1 MPDAPDKQPRSSI
14 SGGMSGGGSAGSD
27 TPLGSVP
34 RELSQELVPRERSQS
49 FSVRELSQPL
59 IPMERSQPLS
69 LREINAASLQPREAG
84 QQAESPEVRD
94 LRDRIHLLEQTV
106 QEMRSRHLQ
115 DLKAL
120 RQSQHLL
127 NAVLD
132 NSPSAIYVKDASG
145 RYILVNRRCERLLG
159 RSRAAILGRTD
170 HDLLPPAD
178 EQVVVAGDQEVLRRC
193 EPTETEELLADAEGG
208 ARHFLTVRFPLSDPS
223 GQVTGL
229 CGISTDITERRRA
242 AAERDALQRQIIEAQ
257 QAALRELST
266 PLIPLAEGV
275 VVMPLVGSIDPTRA
289 QQILETLLEGV
300 ARQRARSA
308 ILDITGVRTVDE
320 QVAQALVHAAHAV
333 RLLGASVILTGIRAE
348 VAQAL
353 VRIGGDFRLGE
364 LVTRATL
371 QAGIAYALGQ
381 RDKAG
386 TLGPV

>member
-1 MPDAPDKQPRSSI
+1 MRDPDAMADAPEKPRQPPT
-14 SGGMSGGGSAGSD
+14 SD

-34 RELSQELVPRERSQS
+34 REINQELVPRERSQT
-49 FSVRELSQPL
+49 FSVRELGQQSSS
-59 IPMERSQPLS
+59 ERSQSLA
-69 LREINAASLQPREAG
+69 LREIERAARERDPNQPP
-84 QQAESPEVRD
+84 ESSEVRD

-132 NSPSAIYVKDASG
+132 NSPSAIFVKDATG

-159 RSRAAILGRTD
+159 RPRAEILGRTD
-170 HDLLPPAD
+170 HDLLPPAEEEAMAARD
-178 EQVVVAGDQEVLRRC
+178 REVLVRC
-193 EPTETEELLADAEGG
+193 EPTETEELLSDAEGG
-208 ARHFLTVRFPLSDPS
+208 ARHFLTVRFPLSDSS

-229 CGISTDITERRRA
+229 CGISTDVTERRRA
-242 AAERDALQRQIIEAQ
+242 AAEREALQQQIITAQ

-275 VVMPLVGSIDPTRA
+275 VVMPLVGTIDRGRA

-300 ARQRARSA
+300 AQLRARAA

-320 QVAQALVHAAHAV
+320 QVAHALVQAAHAV
-333 RLLGASVILTGIRAE
+333 RLLGATVILTGIRAE

-371 QAGIAYALGQ
+371 QSGIAYAIGQ
-381 RDKAG
+381 LRTGSAAA
-386 TLGPV
+386 P

>member
-1 MPDAPDKQPRSSI
+1 MRDPDAMAEAPEKPRQPPT
-14 SGGMSGGGSAGSD
+14 SD

-34 RELSQELVPRERSQS
+34 REINQELVPRERSQT
-49 FSVRELSQPL
+49 FSVRELGQSSS
-59 IPMERSQPLS
+59 ERSQSLA
-69 LREINAASLQPREAG
+69 LREIERAARERDPNQPP
-84 QQAESPEVRD
+84 ESSEVRD

-132 NSPSAIYVKDASG
+132 NSPSAIFVKDAAG

-159 RSRAAILGRTD
+159 RPRAEILGRTD
-170 HDLLPPAD
+170 HDLLPPSEEEAMAARD
-178 EQVVVAGDQEVLRRC
+178 REVLVRC

-208 ARHFLTVRFPLSDPS
+208 ARHFLTVRFPLSDSS

-242 AAERDALQRQIIEAQ
+242 AVEREALQQQIIAAQ

-266 PLIPLAEGV
+266 PLIPLAEGILA
-275 VVMPLVGSIDPTRA
+275 MPLIGTIDAARA
-289 QQILETLLEGV
+289 AQILDTLLDGV
-300 ARQRARSA
+300 AAQRARVA
-308 ILDITGVRTVDE
+308 ILDITGVRLVDA
-320 QVAQALVHAAHAV
+320 QVASALLNAARAV
-333 RLLGASVILTGIRAE
+333 RLLGAHVILTGIRAE

-353 VRIGGDFRLGE
+353 VLIGADLGDLT
-364 LVTRATL
+364 TRSTL
-371 QAGIAYALGQ
+371 QSGIASALKLLAPG
-381 RDKAG
+381 
-386 TLGPV
+386 